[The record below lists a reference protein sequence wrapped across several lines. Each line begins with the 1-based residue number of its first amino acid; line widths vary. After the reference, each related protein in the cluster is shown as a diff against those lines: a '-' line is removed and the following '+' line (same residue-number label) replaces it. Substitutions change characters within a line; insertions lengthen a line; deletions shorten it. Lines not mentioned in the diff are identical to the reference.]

1 MLGILPKAT
10 QPGEGRRQRPG
21 LQPQPC
27 THSTLAFPW
36 YPLEPWARL
45 GSQMA
50 RPQGAQGGRQA
61 PPGEPCLGRSGNP
74 PPLLNGGPAC
84 SSGPGPRAI
93 QPDTVLVGLHRAP
106 WRTGL
111 AAWRPAWRRYS
122 GCPGG
127 AEGCPRRGHGGRG
140 WQLAPVMM
148 QDSRWPGSRWGRRWL
163 PWRGSRAPRPIGTS
177 SRDNAGPQALAS
189 WAPEAAWREPEP
201 SRPCI
206 GTGVQSRAV
215 DSGRAWPSASPGS
228 AWAQEGSG
236 DADHRSPPTSP
247 RAESRPLRTARRH
260 VLTRA
265 GQDGSRRPHK
275 LSNLLFVQ
283 GLKSK

>member
-127 AEGCPRRGHGGRG
+127 AET
-140 WQLAPVMM
+140 APT
-148 QDSRWPGSRWGRRWL
+148 G
-163 PWRGSRAPRPIGTS
+163 APLT
-177 SRDNAGPQALAS
+177 L
-189 WAPEAAWREPEP
+189 
-201 SRPCI
+201 C
-206 GTGVQSRAV
+206 
-215 DSGRAWPSASPGS
+215 
-228 AWAQEGSG
+228 
-236 DADHRSPPTSP
+236 SP
-247 RAESRPLRTARRH
+247 RSETIMFLH
-260 VLTRA
+260 
-265 GQDGSRRPHK
+265 QI
-275 LSNLLFVQ
+275 FYQ
-283 GLKSK
+283 GLKARISSWPTLVLGE